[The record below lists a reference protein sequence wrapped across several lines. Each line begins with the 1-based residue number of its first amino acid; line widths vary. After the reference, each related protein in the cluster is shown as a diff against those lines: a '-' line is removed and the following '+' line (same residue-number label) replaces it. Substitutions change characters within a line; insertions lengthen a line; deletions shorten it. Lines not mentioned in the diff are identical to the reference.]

1 MKASRTTSRQ
11 ARRIH
16 RWLVPIAAAPL
27 LITAG
32 TGSLYSLL
40 LEQNI
45 DAFWLLKLHTGQFGW
60 LNLQPVYPILLGT
73 LTIVVTVSGLTM
85 LLRPARTTGVEI
97 TPMPHSAQ
105 VQPQE
110 PLP

>member
-1 MKASRTTSRQ
+1 MKPSTSTKRR

-16 RWLVPIAAAPL
+16 RWLVPIAAVPL

-60 LNLQPVYPILLGT
+60 INLQPVYPILLGT
-73 LTIVVTVSGLTM
+73 LIIVVTVSGLSM
-85 LLRPARTTGVEI
+85 LLRPARTTG
-97 TPMPHSAQ
+97 S
-105 VQPQE
+105 
-110 PLP
+110 

>member
-1 MKASRTTSRQ
+1 MKVTKTNSRQ

-60 LNLQPVYPILLGT
+60 LNLQPVYPILLGM

-85 LLRPARTTGVEI
+85 MLRPARTKGG
-97 TPMPHSAQ
+97 
-105 VQPQE
+105 
-110 PLP
+110 

>member
-1 MKASRTTSRQ
+1 MKGSRTTSRQ

-60 LNLQPVYPILLGT
+60 LNLQPVYPILLGGSHHCCDC
-73 LTIVVTVSGLTM
+73 VW
-85 LLRPARTTGVEI
+85 ADDA
-97 TPMPHSAQ
+97 AQ
-105 VQPQE
+105 ASPYE
-110 PLP
+110 KKGGGWG

>member
-1 MKASRTTSRQ
+1 MKASRRTGRQ

-32 TGSLYSLL
+32 TGTVYSLL
-40 LEQNI
+40 LEENI
-45 DAFWLLKLHTGQFGW
+45 DAFWLLKLHTGKFGW

-85 LLRPARTTGVEI
+85 LLRPARTKGG
-97 TPMPHSAQ
+97 
-105 VQPQE
+105 
-110 PLP
+110 

>member
-1 MKASRTTSRQ
+1 MKTSRTTSRQ

-60 LNLQPVYPILLGT
+60 LNLQPVYPVLLGT

-85 LLRPARTTGVEI
+85 LLRTARTTGG
-97 TPMPHSAQ
+97 
-105 VQPQE
+105 
-110 PLP
+110 

>member
-1 MKASRTTSRQ
+1 M
-11 ARRIH
+11 
-16 RWLVPIAAAPL
+16 VPLAAVPL

-32 TGSLYSLL
+32 TGSLYSVL

-60 LNLQPVYPILLGT
+60 FNLQPIYPIVLGG

-85 LLRPARTTGVEI
+85 LVRPRR
-97 TPMPHSAQ
+97 
-105 VQPQE
+105 
-110 PLP
+110 

>member
-1 MKASRTTSRQ
+1 MKGSRTTSQQ

-32 TGSLYSLL
+32 TGSIYSLL

-45 DAFWLLKLHTGQFGW
+45 DAYWLLKLHTGQFGW
-60 LNLQPVYPILLGT
+60 LNLQPVYPTLLGA
-73 LTIVVTVSGLTM
+73 LTIVVTMSGLTM
-85 LLRPARTTGVEI
+85 VLRPTRTKGG
-97 TPMPHSAQ
+97 
-105 VQPQE
+105 
-110 PLP
+110 